1 MAANANGSGQWNK
14 NTLAP
19 QAAKPATQPKAASG
33 GTGSRRQTYK
43 SPLASIDFDSAS
55 DVIKYANTLRQL
67 GRAEQLELH
76 TAADELEAV
85 LRSSVGNVFERA
97 AAHRKARKISNLL
110 RKAGDH
116 SRGMSVE
123 AVKLARAFKREYASM
138 LNPPR
143 KTNKHVLNWKD

>member
-1 MAANANGSGQWNK
+1 MPGIDPAQWNK
-14 NTLAP
+14 NTHAP
-19 QAAKPATQPKAASG
+19 QPTKSAAASG
-33 GTGSRRQTYK
+33 GTGGSKTGGRRQTYK
-43 SPLASIDFDSAS
+43 SPLANIEFDSAS
-55 DVIKYANTLRQL
+55 DVIRYANTLRQL

-97 AAHRKARKISNLL
+97 AARRKARKISNLL

-123 AVKLARAFKREYASM
+123 AVKLSRAFKREYASM